1 MNRIAERKIVVRKTE
16 PGMSPFWDY
25 IGMREL
31 KIEDGYAELRIDITP
46 DLLQRRGVVHGGVL
60 ATLIDGVIGSA
71 VRSTLTDELGSATV
85 ELKVNYIRP
94 AKGEY
99 LIAKSK
105 LTYRGGT
112 LAVGQA
118 EVFDSE
124 GTLTAIGT
132 ATFMILKKR

>member
-1 MNRIAERKIVVRKTE
+1 MRKTE

-25 IGMREL
+25 IGMKEQI
-31 KIEDGYAELRIDITP
+31 IEDGYAELRIDITP
-46 DLLQRRGVVHGGVL
+46 DLLQRRGTVHGGVL
-60 ATLIDGVIGSA
+60 ATLIDGAVGSA
-71 VRSTLTDELGSATV
+71 VRSVLSEEEISPTV
-85 ELKVNYIRP
+85 ELKINYLRP

-105 LTYRGGT
+105 LYHRGGT

-118 EVFDSE
+118 EIYDSNE
-124 GTLTAIGT
+124 NLVAIGT